1 MTYSRSK
8 WLYRV
13 IAWYL
18 VMKHR
23 ACAWCTTKTKWRKL
37 LKINKSCWTRAG
49 KTILGHFDVRCLCSR
64 KLWLQ
69 EFVQQWQ
76 QKMIAAMNGKKVNGP
91 ADEKCQNRIKYFI
104 HSGSGSYSVKSL
116 QVGRSVLY
124 CSVDL
129 HFRWNWT
136 IDIRPWYDNST
147 YVWLAH
153 SEVKW
158 GHTIVKSSL
167 IPDY

>member
-1 MTYSRSK
+1 MIHYCWYSFLMSLFDWKFMVFDINWTVCRKKYSTHPPYSPLTLDISYTFDLLVTYSRSK

-13 IAWYL
+13 MAWYL

-49 KTILGHFDVRCLCSR
+49 KTILGHFGVRCLCSR

-76 QKMIAAMNGKKVNGP
+76 QQILQQWMAKRWMALQSISV
-91 ADEKCQNRIKYFI
+91 RI
-104 HSGSGSYSVKSL
+104 
-116 QVGRSVLY
+116 
-124 CSVDL
+124 
-129 HFRWNWT
+129 
-136 IDIRPWYDNST
+136 
-147 YVWLAH
+147 
-153 SEVKW
+153 E
-158 GHTIVKSSL
+158 
-167 IPDY
+167 